1 MSVAYQLGLTD
12 PQTGLLPDI
21 RMRWAAWAA
30 RERRLGVVNDAAE
43 LRGWLAD
50 AGPAAADEVL
60 LALAELSSPTGGDD
74 IDATRTVAWVLLP
87 GAGLIAHRLRGL
99 TRRIDEVVAAQL
111 WIEIRTFGWERG
123 HKVAA
128 NVLMNTR
135 KGVLREL
142 GVGEHL
148 RQADPA
154 WYWAVPLSPT
164 AEAWTSIQV
173 RWDVEEPT
181 PAHELVDVLAWAMQ
195 QRVITSSE
203 CRLLLCLAEEADRVG
218 GVSARR
224 GRYGLM
230 APAATE
236 AVARRCGT
244 SSRTVRRRARHS
256 LTALGEAAARGAI
269 PA

>member
-1 MSVAYQLGLTD
+1 VS
-12 PQTGLLPDI
+12 
-21 RMRWAAWAA
+21 WAAADP
-30 RERRLGVVNDAAE
+30 RLGVVDEAAD
-43 LRGWLAD
+43 LRGWLAQ

-74 IDATRTVAWVLLP
+74 TVATGALAWVLLP
-87 GAGLIAHRLRGL
+87 GAGLIAHRLRRL
-99 TRRIDEVVAAQL
+99 TRRVDEVVAAQL
-111 WIEIRTFGWERG
+111 WIEIRTFGWQRG

-128 NVLMNTR
+128 NILMNTR

-142 GVGEHL
+142 GVGEHA
-148 RQADPA
+148 RHVDPA
-154 WYWAVPLSPT
+154 WYRAITLSPS
-164 AEAWTSIQV
+164 ADAWTGIALRHDISG
-173 RWDVEEPT
+173 PT
-181 PAHELVDVLAWAMQ
+181 AAHELVDVLAWALQ
-195 QRVITSSE
+195 HRVVTMPE

-218 GVSARR
+218 GPSARR

-244 SSRTVRRRARHS
+244 SARTVRRRARRS
-256 LTALGEAAARGAI
+256 LTALGQASTHGI